1 MQEAPFAPARARA
14 AAREGASAR
23 RARASDLDTPAAPRH
38 GIAAARRANAARPA
52 RTCGGAKGQADTAG

>member
-1 MQEAPFAPARARA
+1 MRAPPPVKA
-14 AAREGASAR
+14 ASAR

-52 RTCGGAKGQADTAG
+52 RTCGEAKGQADTAG